1 MLTRD
6 QVTTAI
12 REWMAAVQAADA
24 QLDALAAMSGDLN
37 YDAPLSAAIEGLI
50 SGYTKALSRVIG
62 DEGEWLGYFRGECNF
77 GANPL
82 AVIPADGCEEIKI
95 DGPEAIA
102 EVICWDREHGE
113 AAR

>member
-6 QVTTAI
+6 QVTAAI
-12 REWMAAVQAADA
+12 REWMERVQEADGQVNA
-24 QLDALAAMSGDLN
+24 IGELFGDLD
-37 YDAPLSAAIEGLI
+37 YDAPLPAAIEGLI

-62 DEGEWLGYFRGECNF
+62 DEGEWLGYFRCECNF

-82 AVIPADGCEEIKI
+82 AVIPDDGCEEITI

-102 EVICWDREHGE
+102 EVICWDREHVE